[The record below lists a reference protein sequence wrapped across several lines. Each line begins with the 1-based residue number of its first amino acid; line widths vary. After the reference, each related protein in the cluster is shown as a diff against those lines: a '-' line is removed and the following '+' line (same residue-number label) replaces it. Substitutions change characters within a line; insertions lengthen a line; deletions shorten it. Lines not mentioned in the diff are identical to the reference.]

1 MINNTQRIKILVELM
16 HGIGDT
22 VCAIPMLKVLRDNYP
37 EAEIVVLTKSDA
49 GKDIIAASH
58 INIDKVYVFDIYKNL
73 GHSINF
79 LLKLRKYRFDYG
91 ISSCITPVK
100 KAKMFMEFIN
110 PKKWIG
116 LQKKGLF
123 FDLLEDKYHFVEA
136 NLLSIQAIC
145 KIPSEKIYPTIFV
158 QNDVKDKIQK
168 MIFTYLPD
176 EYKSKKIVGI
186 CIGSGDYSLKNRY
199 LRIGKVY
206 PKGWG
211 IGNIVELIR
220 YLKNRNLVVCL
231 LGGKLEETLLN
242 FIQAEVPIE
251 GNLVNFVGKTT
262 MKESIALT
270 ALCECVIG
278 VDTGMQHVAA
288 AVGTPTISIFG
299 PTNPKRC
306 GGYAENAQFVECEC
320 SCKYCYGT
328 NPYIECKERICLQ
341 QIKVQTVV
349 NYINSVLEGKM

>member
-1 MINNTQRIKILVELM
+1 M

-37 EAEIVVLTKSDA
+37 EAEIVVLTKSNT
-49 GKDIIAASH
+49 GKDIIEASH
-58 INIDKVYVFDIYKNL
+58 INIDKVHVFDIYKNL

-100 KAKMFMEFIN
+100 KAKMFMNFIN

-123 FDLLEDKYHFVEA
+123 FDLLDDKYHFVEA
-136 NLLSIQAIC
+136 NLLSIQEIC

-158 QNDVKDKIQK
+158 QDDIKDKRQK
-168 MIFTYLPD
+168 MIFAYLPD

-199 LRIGKVY
+199 LRTGKVY
-206 PKGWG
+206 TRGWG
-211 IGNIVELIR
+211 IEKITKLIKC
-220 YLKNRNLVVCL
+220 LKSKDVVVCL
-231 LGGKLEETLLN
+231 LGGKAEEPLLRN
-242 FIQAEVPIE
+242 IQTAVTIKD
-251 GNLVNFVGKTT
+251 NIINFVGKTT
-262 MKESIALT
+262 MKESIALVS
-270 ALCECVIG
+270 LCNCVIG

-288 AVGTPTISIFG
+288 AVGTPTISILG
-299 PTNPKRC
+299 PTNPQTH
-306 GGYAENAQFVECEC
+306 GAYAKNAQFVECDC
-320 SCKYCYGT
+320 NCKYCYGT
-328 NPYIECKERICLQ
+328 EKYITCNNRKCLN
-341 QIKVQTVV
+341 QITTQD
-349 NYINSVLEGKM
+349 VLSYLF

>member
-1 MINNTQRIKILVELM
+1 MNLLKPKKILIELL

-22 VCAIPMLKVLRDNYP
+22 VCAIPMIKVVRANYSD
-37 EAEIVVLTKSDA
+37 AEIVILTKTNA
-49 GKDIIAASH
+49 GREIIEASQVP
-58 INIDKVYVFDIYKNL
+58 IDKVYVFDVYKNL
-73 GHSINF
+73 WHSINF
-79 LLKLRKYRFDYG
+79 LLMLRKYRFDYG

-123 FDLLEDKYHFVEA
+123 FDLLDDEYHFVEA
-136 NLLSIQAIC
+136 NLLSIQEIC

-158 QNDVKDKIQK
+158 QDDAKNKIQK
-168 MIFTYLPD
+168 EIFAYLPD

-186 CIGSGDYSLKNRY
+186 CIGNGDYSLKNRY
-199 LRIGKVY
+199 LRIGRVY
-206 PKGWG
+206 TRGW
-211 IGNIVELIR
+211 NIENIAKLVQC
-220 YLKNRNLVVCL
+220 LKSRDVVVCL
-231 LGGKLEETLLN
+231 LGGKAEEPLLRN
-242 FIQAEVPIE
+242 IQTAVTIKD
-251 GNLVNFVGKTT
+251 NIINFVGKTT
-262 MKESIALT
+262 MKESIAL
-270 ALCECVIG
+270 ASLCNCVIG

-299 PTNPKRC
+299 PTNPQTH
-306 GGYAENAQFVECEC
+306 GAYAENAQFVECEW

-328 NPYIECKERICLQ
+328 NPYIKCKERICLQ